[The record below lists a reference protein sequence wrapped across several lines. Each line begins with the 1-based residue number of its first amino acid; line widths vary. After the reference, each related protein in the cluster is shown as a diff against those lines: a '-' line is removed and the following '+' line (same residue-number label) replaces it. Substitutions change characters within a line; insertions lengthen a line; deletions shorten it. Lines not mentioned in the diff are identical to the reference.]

1 MGVGPGD
8 PELLTY
14 RAVRCLQESPVLAI
28 PQSGGE
34 RELALDIIRP
44 HVDLNEKILLPLSF
58 PMNRNVSQLREVHL
72 EQAQKIRTYLD
83 QGLNVA
89 LPNLGDVSIY
99 STFTYVKKPLEEW
112 GYSVEMIP
120 GIPSFCA
127 VAARLGQTLVDGNQ
141 PLHILPSSYLKS
153 KEALHLPG
161 TKVLMKPRKELSG
174 VLQMLTEEGLL
185 EQASMVQN
193 CGLSDE
199 AVYETLIPDTQPE
212 AGYFTT
218 FVIREER

>member
-1 MGVGPGD
+1 
-8 PELLTY
+8 
-14 RAVRCLQESPVLAI
+14 
-28 PQSGGE
+28 
-34 RELALDIIRP
+34 
-44 HVDLNEKILLPLSF
+44 
-58 PMNRNVSQLREVHL
+58 
-72 EQAQKIRTYLD
+72 
-83 QGLNVA
+83 
-89 LPNLGDVSIY
+89 
-99 STFTYVKKPLEEW
+99 
-112 GYSVEMIP
+112 MIP

-153 KEALHLPG
+153 IEALHLPG
-161 TKVLMKPRKELSG
+161 TKVLMKPGKELSG

-199 AVYETLIPDTQPE
+199 SVYETLTTDTQPE

-218 FVIREER
+218 IVIREER